1 MTIKFW
7 KDERGVAMVVALLVS
22 FVVLLLSVFVVQLAI
37 HDVNQSSYDRR
48 RLLSVNAAE
57 AGVNDYYAY
66 LGGFLHSGAS
76 LAQELTTIQC
86 SLDAT
91 VATGPNEANYHAT
104 IEFLN
109 SAGSSIGCG
118 DAGVPPAAG
127 VVPTAVRITSTG
139 QAPTGL
145 PRVMESY
152 AQLVPVYGGTTAA
165 VLSNAS
171 TLLSQKVTLN
181 GYDGSDADVYING
194 NLTISNNETFS
205 GNLYV
210 EGIVAITNSTS
221 VDGNLWALNSVS
233 MTPGSS
239 VVNGDVYSTTG
250 SITIANPA
258 VIYGNAKARTT
269 ISGCISGPCSAAGQV
284 RGVSYPNTT
293 GIGNP
298 PSQPF
303 PPFTYDA
310 AMLTKW
316 QNAGYQLASGAA
328 FTSCATAKTWI
339 TNNMP
344 QNPVPGTNY
353 NYIVRVEPPA
363 GSRCNMT
370 FDNGD
375 HVYLPGNLAILTD
388 CGIAMSNHPIFESVN
403 GDHSLFL
410 VSTGTSSSCSGLSS
424 GKAITTSNQVDFLNL
439 ASPNRLDVFVY
450 SVGTVTLA
458 NLNAINGQIYGAPV
472 TASNQTTINYVPV
485 YVPGLTTVSGF
496 RQNVQYIREVPS

>member
-1 MTIKFW
+1 MPIKFW
-7 KDERGVAMVVALLVS
+7 KDERGVAMVVALLIS

-66 LGGFLHSGAS
+66 LGGFLHSGAGT
-76 LAQELTTIQC
+76 AQLLTTIQC

-109 SAGSSIGCG
+109 SSGGTVSCPPPNGT
-118 DAGVPPAAG
+118 VPS
-127 VVPTAVRITSTG
+127 AVRITSTG

-145 PRVMESY
+145 PRVMESF

-165 VLSNAS
+165 VLSNAGTS
-171 TLLSQKVTLN
+171 LSQKVTLN

-194 NLTISNNETFS
+194 DLNISNNETFS

-210 EGIVAITNSTS
+210 QGAVTITNSTS

-250 SITIANPA
+250 SVTINNPA

-269 ISGCISGPCSAAGQV
+269 ISGCVSGPCSAAGQV
-284 RGVSYPNTT
+284 RGTSYPNTT

-298 PSQPF
+298 PSQSF
-303 PPFTYDA
+303 PSFAYD
-310 AMLTKW
+310 LSKW
-316 QNAGYQLASGAA
+316 TNSGYQLASGAA
-328 FTSCATAKTWI
+328 FTSCTTAKTWI
-339 TNNMP
+339 MTNMP
-344 QNPVPGTNY
+344 QTPVTGTNY
-353 NYIVRVEPPA
+353 NYVVRVQPPA

-370 FDNGD
+370 FDSGD
-375 HVYLPGNLAILTD
+375 NIYLPGNLAVLTD
-388 CGIAMSNHPIFESVN
+388 CGITMSNHPVFQSVN
-403 GDHSLFL
+403 GDHDLFL
-410 VSTGTSSSCSGLSS
+410 VSTGTSSSCSGGS
-424 GKAITTSNQVDFLNL
+424 KAITTSNQVDFLNL
-439 ASPNRLDVFVY
+439 ASPNRLDVFIY

-458 NLNAINGQIYGAPV
+458 NLNAINGQIYGQPV

-485 YVPGLTTVSGF
+485 YVPGLTTVTGF
-496 RQNVQYIREVPS
+496 RQNVQYIREIPT